1 MTNNQSYEEYI
12 RSILGYPN
20 NMTSSMLDREFN
32 DNNSYNMSNRTNTE
46 NSMLENCYPE
56 IYKIVYPMVTTACR
70 NNTMPITSQLVEN
83 MTDEIYSA
91 VESNTEI
98 GINITLK
105 NQVKTTQNRE
115 NNATQSVQRDG
126 RTVANMPEKK
136 EVENRGEDRQ
146 FRNRNL
152 RDLIKILLIRELLG
166 TPGFPPQR
174 PPVPPRPPV
183 RLPFPG
189 GPMPGP
195 RPPFMPRDGK
205 YYDDLYEEG

>member
-20 NMTSSMLDREFN
+20 NMTSSILDREFN

-56 IYKIVYPMVTTACR
+56 IYKIVYPMVTTACQ

-105 NQVKTTQNRE
+105 NQVKTTQTRE
-115 NNATQSVQRDG
+115 NNTTQTAQRDG
-126 RTVANMPEKK
+126 RTVTNMPEKK
-136 EVENRGEDRQ
+136 EVENRREDRQ

-183 RLPFPG
+183 RPPFPG